1 MRTPEDEGECAT
13 LHFRGPDWR
22 SSSPAGPSV
31 HGTGNS
37 QRNRRLDLIFWGLTA
52 YEIKSFA
59 DWERQLRDLS
69 AKRLRAKLSEDRLCG
84 RPAKIVPGRD
94 CQLDLFPQDRA
105 NGGGA
110 EAVAF
115 RGSFGWRVSCGGHC
129 VSPCRGAGA
138 LESRSGFGRWGTKG
152 REVGWG
158 LVARRGGGVYW
169 CVCVR
174 GTRC

>member
-22 SSSPAGPSV
+22 SSPPAGPSV
-31 HGTGNS
+31 HRTGNS
-37 QRNRRLDLIFWGLTA
+37 QRNRRLDLIFWGLSA

-69 AKRLRAKLSEDRLCG
+69 AKRLRAKLSEDRFCG
-84 RPAKIVPGRD
+84 RHAKIVPGRD

-110 EAVAF
+110 EALPFGVRLVGVF
-115 RGSFGWRVSCGGHC
+115 RVGGT
-129 VSPCRGAGA
+129 VFPRA
-138 LESRSGFGRWGTKG
+138 EG
-152 REVGWG
+152 RE
-158 LVARRGGGVYW
+158 R
-169 CVCVR
+169 
-174 GTRC
+174 

>member
-37 QRNRRLDLIFWGLTA
+37 QRNRKLDLIFWGLSA
-52 YEIKSFA
+52 HEIKSFA
-59 DWERQLRDLS
+59 DWECQLRDLS
-69 AKRLRAKLSEDRLCG
+69 AKRLRAKLSEDRFCG

-138 LESRSGFGRWGTKG
+138 LESRSGFGRWGMG
-152 REVGWG
+152 RSGGRLGAGCKERRWG
-158 LVARRGGGVYW
+158 LLVR
-169 CVCVR
+169 VC
-174 GTRC
+174 

>member
-13 LHFRGPDWR
+13 LHFRGPDWG
-22 SSSPAGPSV
+22 SSPPAGPSV

-37 QRNRRLDLIFWGLTA
+37 QRNRRLDLIFWGLSA

-84 RPAKIVPGRD
+84 RHAKIVPGRD

-110 EAVAF
+110 EALPFGVRLVGVF
-115 RGSFGWRVSCGGHC
+115 RVGGHC

-138 LESRSGFGRWGTKG
+138 VESRSGFGRWGMG
-152 REVGWG
+152 RSGGRLGAGCKERRWG
-158 LVARRGGGVYW
+158 LLVR
-169 CVCVR
+169 VC
-174 GTRC
+174 